1 MSKEETLI
9 SMKIPRV
16 INTNNQMTI
25 ATFFQRQLG
34 WIPTETPLDV
44 LLDRENKRLIIKK
57 MEKEK

>member
-1 MSKEETLI
+1 MKKETLI

-34 WIPTETPLDV
+34 WIPTETELDV